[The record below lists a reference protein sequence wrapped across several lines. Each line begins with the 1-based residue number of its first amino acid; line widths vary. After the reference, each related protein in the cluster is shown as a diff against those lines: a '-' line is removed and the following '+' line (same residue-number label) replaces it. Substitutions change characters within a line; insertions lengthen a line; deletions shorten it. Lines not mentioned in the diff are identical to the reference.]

1 VGRAAAC
8 DVQQDRQEQ
17 SGKDHRADQDGRRR
31 AADDWPDG
39 LLERLVE
46 SLVHDPKIAINPAV
60 WYQVT
65 DVVTGSSPQPVPRYR
80 EVADALEELIAS
92 GEMAPGGRVPS
103 ERAIAERFG
112 LSRMTARQAVELLV
126 RRGVVYRRPGSGTY
140 VASPRVDHTLQRL
153 LGFTEQ
159 MQAQG
164 IEPSGR
170 LLSVELAEVGDPAV
184 SDALELGAADRAWSV
199 RRVRYGDGEPL
210 LIESFHVPERVC
222 PDLGEHDLAL
232 GSLYA
237 VLRTT
242 YGVEPTSAHE
252 TIEPTACDEDDALH
266 LRARPG
272 APAILVTRVTRDGNG
287 RPIEHARDV
296 YRGDR
301 ARFVI
306 DLSRV

>member
-1 VGRAAAC
+1 
-8 DVQQDRQEQ
+8 
-17 SGKDHRADQDGRRR
+17 
-31 AADDWPDG
+31 
-39 LLERLVE
+39 
-46 SLVHDPKIAINPAV
+46 V
-60 WYQVT
+60 WYQTTVMAT
-65 DVVTGSSPQPVPRYR
+65 ESSPPPIPRYR
-80 EVADALEELIAS
+80 EVADALEQLIAS

-103 ERAIAERFG
+103 ERSIAERFG

-140 VASPRVDHTLQRL
+140 VAAPRVEHTLQRL

-164 IEPSGR
+164 VEPSGR
-170 LLSVELAEVGDPAV
+170 VLEVALATVDDPVVAA
-184 SDALELGAADRAWSV
+184 ALELDADARAWLV
-199 RRVRYGDGEPL
+199 RRVRYGDDEPL
-210 LIESFHVPERVC
+210 LVESFHVPEAVC
-222 PDLGEHDLAL
+222 PDLGDHDLAL

-237 VLRTT
+237 VLRET

-252 TIEPTACDEDDALH
+252 TIEPTACDEDDAIH
-266 LRARPG
+266 LRMRPG
-272 APAILVTRVTRDGNG
+272 APAILVTRVTRDAGG

-306 DLSRV
+306 DLARV

>member
-1 VGRAAAC
+1 M
-8 DVQQDRQEQ
+8 
-17 SGKDHRADQDGRRR
+17 
-31 AADDWPDG
+31 
-39 LLERLVE
+39 
-46 SLVHDPKIAINPAV
+46 
-60 WYQVT
+60 WYQIT

-80 EVADALEELIAS
+80 EVADALEQQIGT
-92 GEMAPGGRVPS
+92 GEMAPGSRLPS
-103 ERAIAERFG
+103 ERALAERYS

-126 RRGVVYRRPGSGTY
+126 RRGVVTRRPGSGTY
-140 VASPRVDHTLQRL
+140 VAAPRVEHTLQRL

-164 IEPSGR
+164 VEPSGR
-170 LLSVELAEVGDPAV
+170 LLTVDIAPVDDAAV
-184 SDALELGAADRAWSV
+184 AGALELDGTDRAWAV

-210 LIESFHVPERVC
+210 LVETFHVPERVC

-237 VLRTT
+237 ILRTS
-242 YGVEPTSAHE
+242 YGVDPTSAHE
-252 TIEPTACDEDDALH
+252 TIEPAALDEDEALY
-266 LRARPG
+266 LLARPG
-272 APAILVTRVTRDGNG
+272 APAILVTRVTRDAAG

-306 DLSRV
+306 DLAAI